1 MGICHYTYI
10 FFVMEGTKK
19 RRTKWLGSAAPLKIC
34 VPGVGASTIIARF
47 SEVHVVHIL

>member
-1 MGICHYTYI
+1 MSLYI
-10 FFVMEGTKK
+10 SFLLWKVPKK